1 MKKLSVIL
9 ILVILVAGI
18 IYVQQRMIRSSKA
31 EISLLKSNQHTLL
44 STIDNYKTR
53 DSLHVASVS
62 ALQLSLFE
70 YKQYRAA
77 DADLIATLKADRKRL
92 QTVVST
98 QTETIRDLKAR
109 IKDSVVVRVDSVVH
123 IDTIPCFNYSDTWIN
138 LTGCIDSGVVNLT
151 IKSYESLLYVEHV
164 VPRRFLFFKFGVKER
179 RQEIVSKNPYTTVR
193 SAEYI
198 RIRE

>member
-1 MKKLSVIL
+1 MKKLIL
-9 ILVILVAGI
+9 ILVSVIIVAGI

-62 ALQLSLFE
+62 ALQLSLSE

-138 LTGCIDSGVVNLT
+138 LTGCINSGMVNLT

>member
-1 MKKLSVIL
+1 MKKLSIILLSVIL
-9 ILVILVAGI
+9 IAGI
-18 IYVQQRMIRSSKA
+18 IYVQKRMIRSA
-31 EISLLKSNQHTLL
+31 REEISLLKSNQHTLL
-44 STIDNYKTR
+44 STIDAYKTR

-62 ALQLSLFE
+62 ALQLSLSE

-77 DADLIATLKADRKRL
+77 DADLIANLKADRKRL

-98 QTETIRDLKAR
+98 QTETIRNLKAR
-109 IKDSVVVRVDSVVH
+109 IKDSVVVRIDSVVH
-123 IDTIPCFNYSDTWIN
+123 IDTIPCFNYSDPWIT
-138 LTGCIDSGVVNLT
+138 LTGCIDSGVVNLN

-164 VPRRFLFFKFGVKER
+164 VPRRFLFFKYGVKER

>member
-44 STIDNYKTR
+44 STIDNYKAR

-62 ALQLSLFE
+62 ALQLSLSE

>member
-1 MKKLSVIL
+1 MKKLSIILLSVIL
-9 ILVILVAGI
+9 IAGI
-18 IYVQQRMIRSSKA
+18 IYVQKRMIRSA
-31 EISLLKSNQHTLL
+31 REEISLLKSNQHTLL
-44 STIDNYKTR
+44 STIDAYKTR

-62 ALQLSLFE
+62 ALQLSLSE

-77 DADLIATLKADRKRL
+77 DADLIANLKADRKRL

-98 QTETIRDLKAR
+98 QTETIRNLKAR
-109 IKDSVVVRVDSVVH
+109 IKDSVVVRIDSVVH

-164 VPRRFLFFKFGVKER
+164 VPRRFLFFKYGVKER